1 MQFLVFDEAHHAV
14 YNSSK
19 WGGCVQVLT
28 DESHAPGESWRWVF
42 RWGLT
47 TDAGGPLADGQHYEV
62 VPSFLWVYAGD
73 YQRYVSRTNVA
84 TFTMAA
90 FTT

>member
-1 MQFLVFDEAHHAV
+1 
-14 YNSSK
+14 
-19 WGGCVQVLT
+19 
-28 DESHAPGESWRWVF
+28 VF